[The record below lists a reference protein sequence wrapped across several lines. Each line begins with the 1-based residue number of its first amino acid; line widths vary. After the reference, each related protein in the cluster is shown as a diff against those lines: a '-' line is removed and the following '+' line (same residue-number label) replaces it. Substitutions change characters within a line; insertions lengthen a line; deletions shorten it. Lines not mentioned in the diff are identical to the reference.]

1 MSKKKKQNQIA
12 DEENRLEHP
21 DFIIYTDGG
30 CAVNPGGPGGCA
42 AVIIDTST
50 GEITEKSE
58 GYLSTTNNRME
69 MMAMVLALKGLPE
82 HCSVELYSDSQYL
95 IKTLLGMFQRKKNL
109 DLWKQIDQ
117 VVRGKEISY
126 NWVRGHVG
134 VPENERC
141 DSMCQEAMRRSDRK
155 ADTGY
160 ESQKEAGKEFY
171 EKAER
176 FQASK
181 KTGAMGEI
189 ITVPDDFKNEAIPSL
204 SIKEYCEQ
212 YQVTSTCASGIR
224 KFEASGKN
232 FKSYLLLKTGGID
245 AWSRKKKEVL
255 LDILVSSRG
264 FTQEKAALVWETISK
279 HMDSEKMRLS
289 CLRWYLRGLPLYH
302 CIRREFVSAEVAENC
317 M

>member
-50 GEITEKSE
+50 GEIAEKSE

-69 MMAMVLALKGLPE
+69 MMAMILAFKYLPE
-82 HCSVELYSDSQYL
+82 HCSVEFYSDSQYL
-95 IKTLLGMFQRKKNL
+95 IKTLLGMFQKKKNL

-117 VVRGKEISY
+117 VVIGKEISY

-155 ADTGY
+155 VDAGY
-160 ESQKEAGKEFY
+160 EDQREAGREFY
-171 EKAER
+171 GRVEQ
-176 FQASK
+176 FQESK

-189 ITVPDDFKNEAIPSL
+189 ITIPDDLRDEQIPIL
-204 SIKEYCEQ
+204 PIKEYCQ
-212 YQVTSTCASGIR
+212 RYQVTNTCASGIR
-224 KFEASGKN
+224 NFEASGKN

-245 AWSRKKKEVL
+245 AWSRKKKEML
-255 LDILVSSRG
+255 LDILVSDRG
-264 FTQEKAALVWETISK
+264 YTKEKASLVWEIICNHIS
-279 HMDSEKMRLS
+279 SEKMQVS

-302 CIRREFVSAEVAENC
+302 CIRREFVAAEVAENC
-317 M
+317 I